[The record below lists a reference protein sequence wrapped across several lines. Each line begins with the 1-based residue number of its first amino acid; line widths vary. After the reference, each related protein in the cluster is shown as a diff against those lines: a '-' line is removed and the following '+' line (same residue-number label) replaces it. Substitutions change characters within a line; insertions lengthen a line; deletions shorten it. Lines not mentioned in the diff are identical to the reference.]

1 MRLEAEPDVVVHRIA
16 HRLADAID
24 AARDPHVVVL
34 ILGSALL
41 ADISDE
47 TLGELQNM
55 SGMVRLVLV
64 SAPSDT
70 TSRRWAS
77 PMGAVEVVSQLE
89 SPDRLLAA
97 IRSVTF

>member
-1 MRLEAEPDVVVHRIA
+1 MRLEAEPDVVVHTIA

-24 AARDPHVVVL
+24 AARDAHVVVL
-34 ILGSALL
+34 VLGSALL

-47 TLGELQNM
+47 TLGELRNV
-55 SGMVRLVLV
+55 SRMVRLVLV

-70 TSRRWAS
+70 TSRRLVS
-77 PMGAVEVVSQLE
+77 TMRAVEVVSQLE

-97 IRSVTF
+97 IRSVTP